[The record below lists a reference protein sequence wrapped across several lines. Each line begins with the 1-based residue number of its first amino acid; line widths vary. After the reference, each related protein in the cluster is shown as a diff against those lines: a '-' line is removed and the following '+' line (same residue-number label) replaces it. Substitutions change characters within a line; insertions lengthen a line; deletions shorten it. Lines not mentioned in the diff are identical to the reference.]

1 MKNTPSD
8 YIVAAKVGRLKG
20 DVDTM
25 TDPRFY
31 ANPNDVIVDYLKDIR
46 DQLAALNRKI
56 DELTINNEDQP
67 ALRIYDTFG
76 G

>member
-1 MKNTPSD
+1 
-8 YIVAAKVGRLKG
+8 
-20 DVDTM
+20 M